1 MKKTMHKVM
10 IVDDNMTNLI
20 MAKKALE
27 DLYEIIPVSSG
38 KIALEFLE
46 EMPDPPDVVLL
57 DVDMPDVN
65 GFFVIS
71 QMKNSERLSRIPV
84 VFLTAQEDIT
94 TEIEGYSLGAV
105 DYIKKPFTATLLRKR
120 VDIHIR
126 FIEQQNHNEKVN
138 AQLQKVL
145 SEKIHNIVELEYAIV
160 EMFTS
165 LMSNRS
171 FIIAEH
177 CIRVEKYMSVFLD
190 ALIESRQFSLEET
203 DAEILK
209 FASKMHDVGKICLTD
224 RCLADM
230 GDLSIQEKEFNHAHT
245 VLGAEAIKKVMDVI
259 SDNRFL
265 NYSYNMCRYHHERW
279 DGKGYPDKLMT
290 TNIPIEARIL
300 AIVNSY
306 DNFRTTNDGG
316 EPLTHTEAIN
326 RIRFWSGTHYD
337 PELVEA
343 FLNIEM
349 RIAAV
354 RFDK

>member
-1 MKKTMHKVM
+1 M

-27 DLYEIIPVSSG
+27 DVYEIIPVSSG
-38 KIALEFLE
+38 KIALEFLQ
-46 EMPDPPDVVLL
+46 EMPEPPDVVLL
-57 DVDMPDVN
+57 DVDMPEVN
-65 GFFVIS
+65 GFYVIS
-71 QMKNSERLSRIPV
+71 QIKSDPKLGNIPV

-126 FIEQQNHNEKVN
+126 FVEEQKHNAKVN
-138 AQLQKVL
+138 EQLKKVL
-145 SEKIHNIVELEYAIV
+145 SQKIHNIVELEYAIV

-165 LMSNRS
+165 LMANRS
-171 FIIAEH
+171 FMISQH
-177 CIRVEKYMSVFLD
+177 CTRVEKYMSVFLD
-190 ALIESRQFSLEET
+190 FLIQTRQYPLEET

-209 FASKMHDVGKICLTD
+209 FASKMHDVGKICLSD
-224 RCLADM
+224 RIIADM
-230 GDLSIQEKEFNHAHT
+230 DLSIQEKEFNHAHT
-245 VLGAEAIKKVMDVI
+245 VYGAEAVKKVMNVV
-259 SDNRFL
+259 SDNQFL
-265 NYSYNMCRYHHERW
+265 NYAYNICRFHHERW

-306 DNFRTTNDGG
+306 DIFRTTNDGG
-316 EPLTHTEAIN
+316 EPLTHSEAIN
-326 RIRFWSGTHYD
+326 RIRLWSGTHFD

-343 FLNIEM
+343 FMNIEQQ
-349 RIAAV
+349 IQAI
-354 RFDK
+354 RFEQ

>member
-1 MKKTMHKVM
+1 MHRVM

-46 EMPDPPDVVLL
+46 EMPEPPDVVLL
-57 DVDMPDVN
+57 DIDMPDAN

-71 QMKNSERLSRIPV
+71 QMKNVEKLARIPV

-105 DYIKKPFTATLLRKR
+105 DYIRKPFTATLLRKR
-120 VDIHIR
+120 VDIHVR
-126 FIEQQNHNEKVN
+126 FVEEQKRNERLN
-138 AQLQKVL
+138 EQLQKAL
-145 SEKIHNIVELEYAIV
+145 SVKIHNIVELEYAIV

-171 FIIAEH
+171 YVIAEH
-177 CIRVEKYMSVFLD
+177 CTRVEKYMSVFLD

-203 DAEILK
+203 DAQILK

-230 GDLSIQEKEFNHAHT
+230 GDLSIQEKEFNNAHT
-245 VLGAEAIKKVMDVI
+245 VLGAEAIRKVMGVV

-265 NYSYNMCRYHHERW
+265 KYAYNMCRYHHERW
-279 DGKGYPDKLMT
+279 DGKGYPDHLMT
-290 TNIPIEARIL
+290 TNIPTEARIL
-300 AIVNSY
+300 AIVNGY
-306 DNFRTTNDGG
+306 DNFRTTNDGS
-316 EPLTHTEAIN
+316 EPLTHNEAIN

-337 PELVEA
+337 PELVDA
-343 FLNIEM
+343 FLNIE
-349 RIAAV
+349 RQIGAV
-354 RFDK
+354 RFDNQ

>member
-1 MKKTMHKVM
+1 MHKVM

-46 EMPDPPDVVLL
+46 EMPEPPDVVLL

-71 QMKNSERLSRIPV
+71 QMKNSKKLSKIPV
-84 VFLTAQEDIT
+84 VFLTAQEDMT
-94 TEIEGYSLGAV
+94 TEIEGYSLGAI

-120 VDIHIR
+120 VDIHIKS
-126 FIEQQNHNEKVN
+126 IEEQKHKERVN
-138 AQLQKVL
+138 GQLQKVL

-190 ALIESRQFSLEET
+190 SLIESRQFSLDGN

-209 FASKMHDVGKICLTD
+209 FASRLHDVGKICLTD

-230 GDLSIQEKEFNHAHT
+230 GDLSIQEKEFNHAHA
-245 VLGAEAIKKVMDVI
+245 VLGAEAVKKVMDVI

-265 NYSYNMCRYHHERW
+265 TYCYNMCRYHHERW
-279 DGKGYPDKLMT
+279 DGKGYPDRLMT
-290 TNIPIEARIL
+290 TNIPLEARIL
-300 AIVNSY
+300 AIVNEY
-306 DNFRTTNDGG
+306 DNFRTTNDGA
-316 EPLTHTEAIN
+316 EPLSHNEAIN

-337 PELVEA
+337 PELVDA
-343 FLNIEM
+343 FLNIES
-349 RIAAV
+349 RINAV
-354 RFDK
+354 RFDTKP

>member
-1 MKKTMHKVM
+1 MHKVM

-38 KIALEFLE
+38 KIALEFLS
-46 EMPDPPDVVLL
+46 EMPEPPDVVLL

-65 GFFVIS
+65 GFYVIS
-71 QMKNSERLSRIPV
+71 QMKNNPKLERIPV

-94 TEIEGYSLGAV
+94 TEIEGYSLGAS
-105 DYIKKPFTATLLRKR
+105 DYIRKPFTATLLRKR

-126 FIEQQNHNEKVN
+126 FIEEQKHTEKVN
-138 AQLQKVL
+138 EQLQKVL

-171 FIIAEH
+171 YLISEH
-177 CIRVEKYMSVFLD
+177 CKRVEAYMSVFLD
-190 ALIESRQFSLEET
+190 ELIHSRQFSIEDA

-245 VLGAEAIKKVMDVI
+245 VLGSEAVKKVMDVI

-265 NYSYNMCRYHHERW
+265 NYAYNMCRYHHERW

-306 DNFRTTNDGG
+306 DIFRTTNDGA

-326 RIRFWSGTHYD
+326 RIRFWSGTHFD
-337 PELVEA
+337 PELVDA
-343 FLNIEM
+343 FLNIEKK
-349 RIAAV
+349 IAAI
-354 RFDK
+354 RFE

>member
-1 MKKTMHKVM
+1 MHKVM

-46 EMPDPPDVVLL
+46 DMPEPPDVVLL
-57 DVDMPDVN
+57 DVDMPDIN
-65 GFFVIS
+65 GFYVIS
-71 QMKNSERLSRIPV
+71 AMKNIPKLVNIPV
-84 VFLTAQEDIT
+84 VFLTAQEDVT
-94 TEIEGYSLGAV
+94 TEIEGYSLGAI

-126 FIEQQNHNEKVN
+126 FVEEQKKMENTNN
-138 AQLQKVL
+138 QLSKAL
-145 SEKIHNIVELEYAIV
+145 KEKIHNIVELEYAIV

-171 FIIAEH
+171 FMISEH

-190 ALIESRQFSLEET
+190 ILIESRQFSIEET

-245 VLGAEAIKKVMDVI
+245 VLGSEAIKKVMDVV
-259 SDNRFL
+259 SDNQFL
-265 NYSYNMCRYHHERW
+265 NYAYNMTRFHHERW

-290 TNIPIEARIL
+290 TDIPIEARIL
-300 AIVNSY
+300 SIVNSY
-306 DNFRTTNDGG
+306 DNFRTTNDGA
-316 EPLTHTEAIN
+316 EPLTHAEAIN
-326 RIRFWSGTHYD
+326 RIRFWSGTHFD
-337 PELVEA
+337 PELVDA
-343 FLNIEM
+343 FLNIE
-349 RIAAV
+349 RQISEI